1 MKAVVV
7 TVVSASSQNPLNKS
21 RAALQAAIAWESL
34 DYLVLN
40 AAVSVKI
47 SS

>member
-21 RAALQAAIAWESL
+21 RAALQAAIA
-34 DYLVLN
+34 
-40 AAVSVKI
+40 
-47 SS
+47 